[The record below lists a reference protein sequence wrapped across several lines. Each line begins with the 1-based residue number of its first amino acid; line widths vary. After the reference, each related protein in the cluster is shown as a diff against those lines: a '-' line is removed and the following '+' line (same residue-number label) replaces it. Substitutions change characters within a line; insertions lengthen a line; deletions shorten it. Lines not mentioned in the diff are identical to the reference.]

1 MSYPL
6 SHWLDMEISK
16 RSSFYLLW
24 FYICV
29 LLLGFQASVV
39 SCKDFA
45 LMDEI
50 EKINKNTGASYKP
63 NPLGNA
69 FLRKQIWD
77 YAKLR
82 MQSQLA

>member
-1 MSYPL
+1 
-6 SHWLDMEISK
+6 
-16 RSSFYLLW
+16 
-24 FYICV
+24 
-29 LLLGFQASVV
+29 
-39 SCKDFA
+39 
-45 LMDEI
+45 MDEI